1 MFPYQD
7 INEVYELSTDE
18 LSKYLDWSTKDIERL
33 VHDLDWMAGRYFG
46 FLRAGCIHDY
56 CSNKQVNPEQANC
69 MRDTIRSHALNLAI
83 FLSEIETSYGL
94 LAEFQFYFTELGE
107 AYDLLD
113 EFKENAL
120 C

>member
-7 INEVYELSTDE
+7 INEVYELSADE
-18 LSKYLDWSTKDIERL
+18 LSKYSDWSTDELNHL
-33 VHDLDWMAGRYFG
+33 VYFLYCMKFRHVALLKPKLMDFFSSGGQADFNEDLQGVVREHVAG
-46 FLRAGCIHDY
+46 
-56 CSNKQVNPEQANC
+56 
-69 MRDTIRSHALNLAI
+69 LNL
-83 FLSEIETSYGL
+83 FTCGIETSYGL
-94 LAEFQFYFTELGE
+94 LAEFQDYFTNLGE